1 MTIKREKLSRGADNH
16 WLWPRWLYS
25 TKVKEFKTVNYRC
38 LYLQANQY
46 AVYNPALFHELS
58 WAKL

>member
-1 MTIKREKLSRGADNH
+1 MIIKREKLIRGAEDL

-25 TKVKEFKTVNYRC
+25 PKVKESHTVYYRR
-38 LYLQANQY
+38 LHLQANQY
-46 AVYNPALFHELS
+46 SVYNPALFHELS